1 MNTTHRRINLVQAWK
16 IAGSDWVTIS
26 ELVKAGAYGSPRL
39 IHKALMRMSSH
50 QLVDLKAIE
59 DGKRGYLYRFTP
71 NGLTRMGFIAA
82 KQGD

>member
-16 IAGSDWVTIS
+16 IAGSDWATIPD
-26 ELVKAGAYGSPRL
+26 LVKAGAYGSPRL
-39 IHKALMRMSSH
+39 IHKALMRMSGH

-59 DGKRGYLYRFTP
+59 EGKRGYLYRFTP
-71 NGLTRMGFIAA
+71 YGLTRMGFTAS